1 MSTTKSICVFCGSRH
16 GNSPAYAKAAQDL
29 GAAIAVNKWRLVYGA
44 GDVGLM
50 GDVADATQAAGGG
63 TFGVI
68 PQHLLDWEVG
78 KRDLDQFIVTDDMH
92 SRKKLMFINSDAA
105 VLLPGG
111 AGSLDEFFEVLTWA
125 QLNLHEKPIIVANI
139 EGYWDPLMA
148 LVEHTV
154 NNGFADASLLN
165 LFTVAPDIEATIEA
179 LRG

>member
-1 MSTTKSICVFCGSRH
+1 MSATKSICVFCGSRH
-16 GNSPAYAKAAQDL
+16 GRSPAYAQAAQDL
-29 GAAIAVNKWRLVYGA
+29 GTAIAANNWRLVYGA

-50 GDVADATQAAGGG
+50 GDVANATQAAGGS

-78 KRDLDQFIVTDDMH
+78 KRDLDQFIITDDMH
-92 SRKKLMFINSDAA
+92 SRKKLMFINSDAV

-111 AGSLDEFFEVLTWA
+111 AGSLDEFFEILTWA

-139 EGYWDPLMA
+139 EGYWDPLIA

-154 NNGFADASLLN
+154 NSGFADASLLK
-165 LFTVAPDIEATIEA
+165 LFQVAPDIEATIKA
-179 LRG
+179 LQG